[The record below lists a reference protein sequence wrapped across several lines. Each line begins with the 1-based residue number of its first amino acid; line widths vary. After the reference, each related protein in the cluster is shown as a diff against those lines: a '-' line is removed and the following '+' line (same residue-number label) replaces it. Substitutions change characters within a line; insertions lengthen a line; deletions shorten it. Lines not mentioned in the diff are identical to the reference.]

1 MTEDITYSFLWEVL
15 QKERSSN
22 ALQLLPKGFYADVR
36 EFLETAKSGPGK
48 NEESEI
54 QAGNIERLVSEIFE
68 KRKQKVALYVAY
80 KKPLPNPIT
89 DIETDLYNKMME
101 LYANT
106 KLTGP
111 IETKAQQNKLRVII
125 EKLPEVFLPSGSKIG
140 PLEKGQLIE
149 VQDKN
154 DSKFL
159 IDNSLCVYEKL

>member
-1 MTEDITYSFLWEVL
+1 MAETITYNFLWEVL

-22 ALQLLPKGFYADVR
+22 ALQLLPKNFYSDIG
-36 EFLETAKSGPGK
+36 EFIEGTKNEIAK
-48 NEESEI
+48 NEEAGI
-54 QAGNIERLVSEIFE
+54 QIANIERLVSEIFD

-101 LYANT
+101 LYINT
-106 KLTGP
+106 KIAGP
-111 IETKAQQNKLRVII
+111 KETKTQQNRLRVII

>member
-1 MTEDITYSFLWEVL
+1 MAEDITYSFLWEVL

-22 ALQLLPKGFYADVR
+22 ALQLLPKNFYSDVR
-36 EFLETAKSGPGK
+36 EFIEGTKTDLGK
-48 NEESEI
+48 NEEAEI
-54 QAGNIERLVSEIFE
+54 QTGNIERLVLEIFE

-101 LYANT
+101 LYVNT
-106 KLTGP
+106 KLTGSK
-111 IETKAQQNKLRVII
+111 ETKTQQDKLRVII

>member
-1 MTEDITYSFLWEVL
+1 MTEAVTYNFLWEVL

-22 ALQLLPKGFYADVR
+22 ALQLLPKNFYSDVR
-36 EFLETAKSGPGK
+36 EFIEETRKEPGK
-48 NEESEI
+48 NEEAEI
-54 QAGNIERLVSEIFE
+54 QTANIERLVSEIFE

-101 LYANT
+101 LYVNT
-106 KLTGP
+106 KITGSK
-111 IETKAQQNKLRVII
+111 ETKTQQNKLRVII
-125 EKLPEVFLPSGSKIG
+125 ERLPEVFLPSGSKIG
-140 PLEKGQLIE
+140 PLEKDQLIE